1 MRRRVGMPL
10 FFVAALALAAGMSAV
25 AAQSAPGQLTISP
38 DSGPPGTAITAKG
51 TGCSPP
57 AEVGTF
63 LFDEGTQRNL
73 DLKQVSPEPGG
84 SWTATLT
91 VPAGFR
97 PTGRVLVG
105 ATCGEDEEY
114 RAQVFTVTQQA
125 SPPQRTPRS
134 PSFTG

>member
-1 MRRRVGMPL
+1 MRRKVRLYLLLSVFTL
-10 FFVAALALAAGMSAV
+10 VAGISGV

-38 DSGPPGTAITAKG
+38 ASGPPGTTITAEG

-57 AEVGTF
+57 LEIGVF
-63 LFDEGTQRNL
+63 LFDEGAQRNL
-73 DLKQVSPEPGG
+73 DLKQLSAQPGG

-91 VPAGFR
+91 VPMGFR

-105 ATCGEDEEY
+105 ATCGEDQEY
-114 RAQVFTVTQQA
+114 RAQVFTVTPQA
-125 SPPQRTPRS
+125 SPPRRTPRS